1 MAHIHTEPGQ
11 VDHTVSFFVL
21 RLDQEFGSEPRLTF
35 HRHRKSGKLQ
45 MFGGHVELNET
56 PWGALLH
63 ELTEESGFERDQLA
77 VLQPTRFQILE
88 LPGAVVHPQPLLSS
102 TGRYPFEDS
111 HYHSDSLYVLTAR
124 EDPRGE
130 PEEGESTEI
139 HLLSRAELEARS
151 AEDIVPWCREVG
163 IAILERLYPLLL
175 EQHYEELPLTT
186 FSGELPEEA
195 PISAGRASWPSSP
208 SGSSTESSSK

>member
-21 RLDQEFGSEPRLTF
+21 RLDEEYGQNPRLTF

-45 MFGGHVELNET
+45 MFGGHVELDET

-63 ELTEESGFERDQLA
+63 ELTEESGFEHDQLA
-77 VLQPTRFQILE
+77 VLQPTSFQLLE
-88 LPGAVVHPQPLLSS
+88 LPGAVLHPQPLVSS

-111 HYHSDSLYVLTAR
+111 HYHSDSLYVLTAS

-139 HLLSRAELEARS
+139 HLLSLEELRANS
-151 AEDIVPWCREVG
+151 SGDITPWCREVG
-163 IAILERLYPLLL
+163 LAILERVYALYLGD
-175 EQHYEELPLTT
+175 HYEELPLTA
-186 FSGELPEEA
+186 FSGRLPA
-195 PISAGRASWPSSP
+195 VDMS
-208 SGSSTESSSK
+208 

>member
-21 RLDQEFGSEPRLTF
+21 RLDQEFGLEPRLTF

-63 ELTEESGFERDQLA
+63 ELTEESGFEWDQLA

-88 LPGAVVHPQPLLSS
+88 LPGVVVHPQPLLSS

-139 HLLSRAELEARS
+139 HLLSRAELESHS

-175 EQHYEELPLTT
+175 EQHYEELPLTA
-186 FSGELPEEA
+186 FSGELPEGS
-195 PISAGRASWPSSP
+195 PISAV
-208 SGSSTESSSK
+208 